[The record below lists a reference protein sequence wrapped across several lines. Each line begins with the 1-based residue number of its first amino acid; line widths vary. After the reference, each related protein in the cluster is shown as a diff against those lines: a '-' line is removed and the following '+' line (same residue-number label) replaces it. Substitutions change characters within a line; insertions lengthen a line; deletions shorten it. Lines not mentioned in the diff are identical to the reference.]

1 MSDRDLTGYCKL
13 AKGHPFH
20 GPYHDL
26 EYGFPVKDDNVLF
39 ERLVLEINQAGLS
52 WIIILKKRKAFQD
65 AFSDFNISRVAS
77 YGDADCARLLSN
89 RGIIRNKR
97 KVDAV
102 IRNANHLIKI
112 KKEFGSFYN
121 WLIEQSP
128 RDKDSWVKL
137 FEKNFTFTGG
147 EITGEFLMSTGF
159 LPGAHASNCPVL
171 KEIARLNPPYMW
183 RK

>member
-1 MSDRDLTGYCKL
+1 MPDRDLCGYCKL
-13 AKGHPFH
+13 ARGDPFH

-26 EYGFPVKDDNVLF
+26 EYGFPTKDDNILF

-65 AFSDFNISRVAS
+65 AFNGFNISRVAS
-77 YGDADCARLLSN
+77 YGDAERARLLN
-89 RGIIRNKR
+89 NPGIIRNKR

-102 IRNANHLIKI
+102 IENANQIIKI
-112 KKEFGSFYN
+112 KKGFGSFYN
-121 WLIEQSP
+121 WLVTQHPQNKE
-128 RDKDSWVKL
+128 SWVKL
-137 FEKNFTFTGG
+137 FKKNFVFTGSK
-147 EITGEFLMSTGF
+147 ITGEFLMSTGF

-183 RK
+183 